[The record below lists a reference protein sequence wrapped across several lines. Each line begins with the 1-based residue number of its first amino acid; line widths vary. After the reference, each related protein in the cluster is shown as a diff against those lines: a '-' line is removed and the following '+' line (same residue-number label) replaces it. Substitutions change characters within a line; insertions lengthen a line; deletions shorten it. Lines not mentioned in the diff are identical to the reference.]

1 MKNILPAVNKK
12 QLIYRIGLMLT
23 SLILGA
29 VVYNIFLLPLN
40 IVSGGVSGVATITK
54 HLYNIDPSIMIFI
67 LSAICC
73 VISLIFLGI
82 ERTTGTIA
90 SSLLYPVL
98 VKLTSPLTE
107 LISTKADDIFII
119 IIFAGILS
127 GIANGLMYRS
137 GYTNGGFPVICS
149 ILQKYFK
156 IPVSKSSLIINL
168 VIVFFGGIFF
178 GSTNAMYTII
188 LLYINSIVLDKVL
201 LGISQNKALYIVTY
215 EEKKIKEYIIN
226 KLNHTVTNF
235 DIKGGFMERKRKML
249 LTIIPSREYYKV
261 TELIKREDREAFFIV
276 TDSYEIIGGK

>member
-12 QLIYRIGLMLT
+12 QLMSRVVLMIT

-54 HLYNIDPSIMIFI
+54 HLYNIDPALMIFI
-67 LSAICC
+67 LSTICSI
-73 VISLIFLGI
+73 ISLIFLGV
-82 ERTTGTIA
+82 EKTTGTIV
-90 SSLLYPVL
+90 SSLLYPIL
-98 VKLTSPLTE
+98 VKLTSPLSE
-107 LISTKADDIFII
+107 WLSTGVEDIFIV
-119 IIFAGILS
+119 IIFAGVLS

-149 ILQKYFK
+149 IIQKYFK
-156 IPVSKSSLIINL
+156 IPVSKSSLLINL
-168 VIVFFGGIFF
+168 IIVFFGGVFF
-178 GSTNAMYTII
+178 GSTNAMYTVI

-201 LGISQNKALYIVTY
+201 LGVSKNKAFYISTY

-226 KLNHTVTNF
+226 NLRHTVTTF
-235 DIKGGFMERKRKML
+235 DTKGGFMERKRNIIFA
-249 LTIIPSREYYKV
+249 IIPSKEYYKV
-261 TELIKREDREAFFIV
+261 TEIIKREDPDAFFIV